1 MTKHWTAA
9 LAAGTFVLSGAA
21 FAQTT
26 PTDEQTDDES
36 LDTITVLG
44 TRTERPISEVPVTI
58 SIITAEQLNQEL
70 TRDIADL
77 VRYEPGV
84 SVAGTG
90 SRFGLSGFNI
100 RGIGGNRVLT
110 VVDGVRLPD
119 EFSFGPFLS
128 ARRDFVDV
136 DSLER
141 AEIARGPISSLYG
154 SDALGGVV
162 SFTTK
167 GPRAYLEDDNLH
179 IGGKL
184 GWSGADESTVGS
196 INFAAGN
203 EQLAGL
209 LIITQRDLQE
219 TENQGS
225 IGGFGPT
232 RELPDPQDI
241 TSTNVVGKLAWQIAE
256 GHELTLG
263 LDYLTN
269 ETDTQIFSDY
279 GTIVSGTLVNTR
291 DAIDERERTRFSL
304 AYNTDAQTAFFDQL
318 RASVYTQTSETQ
330 QDTFEDR
337 VTGAGTGVA
346 QTRERRSFY
355 EQEIVGA
362 FAQLSKVFQVG
373 ETEHLVTYGFD
384 YWATDNQSIRD
395 GGTFDATGAPTFEF
409 FPLPTRDFPITEVDQ
424 LAFFVQDEIELFGG
438 RLMLS
443 PGLRFDSFDANATA
457 DAIYLSGN
465 PGSPTPEDYDDSE
478 VTARLGV
485 VFAVTEAISTYA
497 LYSEGFRA
505 PPYDDVNVGFTN
517 FIGGYK
523 TIANPGLRSERSE
536 GIELGVRW
544 QGDDS
549 AISFNVFQTDF
560 EDFIESFAIAPQFAA
575 SFGIDPADNLLT
587 FQSINRAGV
596 ELQGAELSAQFALG
610 SIVDVGS
617 FGLRSAIAYADG
629 EETATGAPI
638 DSVEPLTAVFGLT
651 YRTPGESWG
660 GELVLTLVEAKDES
674 EIVNPALRA
683 PTDGYGIVDLLVYG
697 DITERFSVNAGLFN
711 LTDKVYTRWA
721 DSAGIGADAPLR
733 FTQPGFNAAVNLRY
747 DF

>member
-1 MTKHWTAA
+1 MLKQWVMG
-9 LAAGTFVLSGAA
+9 LAAGTLALSGTA
-21 FAQTT
+21 FGQENSAGN
-26 PTDEQTDDES
+26 DETEES
-36 LDTITVLG
+36 VDTITVLG

-58 SIITAEQLNQEL
+58 SIITSEQLNQEL

-110 VVDGVRLPD
+110 VVDGVRIPE

-167 GPRAYLEDDNLH
+167 GPRDYLDGDPLH

-184 GWSGADESTVGS
+184 GWSGADASTVGS
-196 INFAAGN
+196 VNFAAGS
-203 EQLAGL
+203 ERLAGL
-209 LIITQRDLQE
+209 LVVTQRELQE
-219 TENQGS
+219 TDNQGS
-225 IGGFGPT
+225 VGGFGPG
-232 RELPDPQDI
+232 RELADPQDI

-269 ETDTQIFSDY
+269 ETDTQILSDY
-279 GTIVSGTLVNTR
+279 GIVVSGTLVNTR
-291 DAIDERERTRFSL
+291 DAVDERDRTRVSL
-304 AYNTDAQTAFFDQL
+304 AYNTDAQTAFFDEL

-330 QDTFEDR
+330 QNTFETR
-337 VTGAGTGVA
+337 TTGAGTGVA
-346 QTRERRSFY
+346 QSRERLSFF
-355 EQEIVGA
+355 EQDIVGA
-362 FAQLSKVFQVG
+362 FAQLSKAFQVG
-373 ETEHLVTYGFD
+373 DTEHVITYGFD
-384 YWATDNQSIRD
+384 YWSTENASLRN

-409 FPLPTRDFPITEVDQ
+409 FPLPTRDFPLTDVDQ

-438 RLMLS
+438 RLLLT
-443 PGLRFDSFDANATA
+443 PGLRFDQFEASATA
-457 DAIYLSGN
+457 DSIYLSGN

-478 VTARLGV
+478 VTARLGI
-485 VFAVTEAISTYA
+485 VFALTESLSTYA

-505 PPYDDVNVGFTN
+505 PPYDDVNVGFSN

-523 TIANPGLRSERSE
+523 TIANPNLQSERSE
-536 GIELGVRW
+536 GVEVGVRW

-560 EDFIESFAIAPQFAA
+560 EDFIESFAISPQFSAT
-575 SFGIDPADNLLT
+575 FGIDPADGLLT
-587 FQSINRAGV
+587 FQSVNREGV
-596 ELQGAELSAQFALG
+596 EIQGAELSAQLG
-610 SIVDVGS
+610 LASFPDVGS

-629 EETATGAPI
+629 EETATGLPI
-638 DSVEPLTAVFGLT
+638 DSIEPLTAVFGLT
-651 YRTPGESWG
+651 YMTPGESWG
-660 GELVLTLVEAKDES
+660 GELVLTLVEAKDET
-674 EIVNPALRA
+674 EIVNSDLRA

-697 DITERFSVNAGLFN
+697 NITERFSVNAGLFN

-721 DSAGIGADAPLR
+721 DSAGIGGDAPAR
-733 FTQPGFNAAVNLRY
+733 FTQPGVNAAVNLRY